1 MKPISGS
8 PLDRVLTI
16 ALILAPAVGLL
27 STVLYATRGWDD
39 SIAGVVHVI
48 AALLG
53 ALLVVRLVTYL
64 DRLPVLAALALLV
77 GLVGAAGNVAYGF
90 NTIEVSLGNVD
101 LVDQPGAANLIKPL
115 GLCWPLGL
123 LLLGAGLLRAS
134 RVPAWVGWGIVVAAA
149 AYPVS
154 RIGNIAW
161 LALIVDLVLLVCF
174 AAIPF
179 VLRERSDSAST
190 PGRGSEPDRSPSSV
204 SAAPSASRPSI
215 ATRKV
220 GP

>member
-53 ALLVVRLVTYL
+53 ALLVVR
-64 DRLPVLAALALLV
+64 LAALALLV

-215 ATRKV
+215 ATRNV

>member
-1 MKPISGS
+1 MKPIPGS
-8 PLDRVLTI
+8 PLDRLLTV
-16 ALILAPAVGLL
+16 ALVLAPAFALL
-27 STVLYATRGWDD
+27 STVLYAARGWDD
-39 SIAGVVHVI
+39 AVAGVVHVI

-64 DRLPVLAALALLV
+64 DRLPVLAAVALVV
-77 GLVGAAGNVAYGF
+77 GLVGACGNVAYGF

-123 LLLGAGLLRAS
+123 LLLGAGLLRAR
-134 RVPAWVGWGIVVAAA
+134 RVPMWVGWGIVIAVA

-161 LALIVDLVLLVCF
+161 LALVLDLVLLVCL

-179 VLRERSDSAST
+179 VLRSDDDS
-190 PGRGSEPDRSPSSV
+190 GSPMRVDRPDL
-204 SAAPSASRPSI
+204 AANFHR
-215 ATRKV
+215 
-220 GP
+220 

>member
-27 STVLYATRGWDD
+27 STVLYAARGWYDP
-39 SIAGVVHVI
+39 IAGVVHVI
-48 AALLG
+48 AAILG

-64 DRLPVLAALALLV
+64 DRLPVLAAVALVV

-123 LLLGAGLLRAS
+123 LLLGAGLLRAR
-134 RVPAWVGWGIVVAAA
+134 RVPVWVGWGIVVASA

-161 LALIVDLVLLVCF
+161 LALVLDVVLLVCF

-179 VLRERSDSAST
+179 VLRGASDAAIAAGGGSDS
-190 PGRGSEPDRSPSSV
+190 DRSPGAV
-204 SAAPSASRPSI
+204 SAAPRASRPS
-215 ATRKV
+215 
-220 GP
+220 

>member
-1 MKPISGS
+1 MKPITGS
-8 PLDRVLTI
+8 PIDRVLTI

-27 STVLYATRGWDD
+27 ATVLYAARGWDD
-39 SIAGVVHVI
+39 AIAGVVHVI
-48 AALLG
+48 AAILG

-64 DRLPVLAALALLV
+64 DRLPVLAAVALMV

-115 GLCWPLGL
+115 GLCLPLSL
-123 LLLGAGLLRAS
+123 LLLGAGLLRAR
-134 RVPAWVGWGIVVAAA
+134 RVPAWIGWGIVVAAT

-161 LALIVDLVLLVCF
+161 LALIIDTVLLVCLG
-174 AAIPF
+174 AIPF
-179 VLRERSDSAST
+179 VLRDDDS
-190 PGRGSEPDRSPSSV
+190 GG
-204 SAAPSASRPSI
+204 
-215 ATRKV
+215 V
-220 GP
+220 GPVGTQKVTAGVDR